1 MVLPLVAAT
10 WIFKSLIRHH
20 TRGPTLKQF
29 MWSSAHKSIVDR
41 RNAVCE
47 PQLFAFCVAEQGSSI
62 MTRFQLKFLCLH
74 LTDKLNAT
82 GHELRN
88 VHHRYKK
95 TFLAIHS
102 ATGMLDHVPKI
113 RTNIF
118 PPSTLWLFETFL
130 IVRLT
135 EGLFNFNLWQVSWK
149 CWHFLQ
155 YLTLNFII
163 LFPESLHCTRFVS

>member
-1 MVLPLVAAT
+1 
-10 WIFKSLIRHH
+10 
-20 TRGPTLKQF
+20 

-102 ATGMLDHVPKI
+102 ATGMHDHVP
-113 RTNIF
+113 
-118 PPSTLWLFETFL
+118 
-130 IVRLT
+130 
-135 EGLFNFNLWQVSWK
+135 
-149 CWHFLQ
+149 
-155 YLTLNFII
+155 
-163 LFPESLHCTRFVS
+163 